1 MSFYTGTQTELLYAM
16 PGSGGAV
23 TTSQTLLSLNSTSGI
38 PYQLPG
44 GYFTQQSGTGT
55 GKSLLIK
62 GGGNFTTSSTSNTL
76 LLAIGIDSTA
86 GTLNALAQ
94 TGAFIPAVSVTNGA
108 FEFECLVT
116 CQLLGSGAGTKLA
129 AVGHL
134 FIGAANNTAVP
145 TFTSGSGG
153 GTGGAGVVMI
163 GAPQTAVAITNSAP
177 YFIEVFATWSATT
190 GSPTITMTNF
200 LVFGLN

>member
-1 MSFYTGTQTELLYAM
+1 VSFYTGTQTELLYAM

-62 GGGNFTTSSTSNTL
+62 GGGNFTTSSTGNSLTL
-76 LLAIGIDSTA
+76 AVGIDSTA
-86 GTLNALAQ
+86 GTLNTLAS
-94 TGAFIPAVSVTNGA
+94 TGAFTPAVSVTNGA

-129 AVGHL
+129 AVGHV
-134 FIGAANNTAVP
+134 FIGAANNAATA
-145 TFTSGSGG
+145 TFSSGAGV
-153 GTGGAGVVMI
+153 TGGAGVVMI